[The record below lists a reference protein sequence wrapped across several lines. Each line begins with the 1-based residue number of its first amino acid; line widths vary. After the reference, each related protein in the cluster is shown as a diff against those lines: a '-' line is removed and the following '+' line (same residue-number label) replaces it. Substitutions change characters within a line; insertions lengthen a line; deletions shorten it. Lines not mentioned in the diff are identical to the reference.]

1 MAPQPFSNNPPQ
13 AIAAA
18 TGPAAS
24 ARWRVALAL
33 APQFVALAILIV
45 TEVDTISRTAFVL
58 SWIAVNL
65 CLIALTRRP
74 AISGAIALSML
85 AVLILLS
92 RLKFDV
98 VSMTVNFVDVMM
110 INRASAA
117 YLLTIFPD
125 LWWTVA
131 LVAAVVLAPAYLL
144 WRFDPFRMRR
154 LHAATGSGLATG
166 AMVALSLTWPYDP
179 WEGFFPNGYLSKFAR
194 SGVNSVADFAQY
206 GFLESDRLV
215 DDRLAIPR
223 EEACHPA
230 GRRPHIV
237 MIHDESSFDIRSA
250 PGIKV
255 PANYGDHFRSFDG
268 KQRRFLVEG
277 NGGPSWFTEYNV
289 LAGLSSRSFGRF
301 SYFVT
306 KIASG
311 RVERGL
317 PMALRR
323 CGYQTVSL
331 YPAAGAFMGAHGFQ
345 TSTGMERFLDA
356 RKMGARGIEP
366 DSFYYDHALKELAA
380 EKDRGPVFMF
390 VYLAANHFPWDGRFR
405 PELMTDWRDPGN
417 ARHIDEY
424 LRRQTMSAHDYRNF
438 VEQLKKQ
445 FPGEPFLIVRFGDHQ
460 PDFST
465 AILEPGIDDTT
476 LAKRLNDFDPRYFT
490 TYYALDTIN
499 FHPVRMSSALPTVDA
514 PYLPIVVQDAA
525 GIPLDPSF
533 VEQKKI
539 MLRCNGL
546 FYACR
551 DGAEARR
558 LNRMLI
564 EAGFIKDL

>member
-1 MAPQPFSNNPPQ
+1 MAPQPLSTLSQ
-13 AIAAA
+13 AVAPA
-18 TGPAAS
+18 TGPSS
-24 ARWRVALAL
+24 AGLWRVALAA
-33 APQFVALAILIV
+33 APQFAALAILIV
-45 TEVDTISRTAFVL
+45 TEIDTVSRVAFVL
-58 SWIAVNL
+58 SWVAVNL
-65 CLIALTRRP
+65 GLIALTRRP
-74 AISGAIALSML
+74 GISGALALAML
-85 AVLILLS
+85 TVLILLS
-92 RLKFDV
+92 RLKYDV
-98 VSMTVNFVDVMM
+98 VSMTVSFVDVMM
-110 INRASAA
+110 IDRASAA
-117 YLLTIFPD
+117 YLFTIFPN
-125 LWWTVA
+125 LWLPVTLAA
-131 LVAAVVLAPAYLL
+131 LAVLPLMIAL
-144 WRFDPFRMRR
+144 WRFDPFRIRR
-154 LHAATGSGLATG
+154 RVAVAGGALALTGLLAL
-166 AMVALSLTWPYDP
+166 ALTWPHDP
-179 WEGFFPNGYLSKFAR
+179 WEGFFRSNYLSAFAR
-194 SGVNSVADFAQY
+194 SGVNSVADYLQF
-206 GFLESDRLV
+206 GFLDSDRLV
-215 DDRLAIPR
+215 TDRLAIPR
-223 EEACHPA
+223 EESCHPA

-268 KQRRFLVEG
+268 RQRKLLVEG

-306 KIASG
+306 RIASG

-317 PMALRR
+317 PLALRR

-331 YPAAGAFMGAHGFQ
+331 YPAAGAFMGAHNFQ
-345 TSTGMERFLDA
+345 TTTGVDRFLDA
-356 RKMGARGIEP
+356 GKLGAKGIQP
-366 DSFYYDHALKELAA
+366 DSFFYDHALKEIAA
-380 EKDRGPVFMF
+380 EKHRAPVFMF
-390 VYLAANHFPWDGRFR
+390 VYLAANHFPWHDRFR
-405 PELMTDWRDPGN
+405 PDLLTDWRDPGN
-417 ARHIDEY
+417 ARHVDEY
-424 LRRQTMSAHDYRNF
+424 LRRQAMSAHDYRNF

-465 AILEPGIDDTT
+465 AILEPGISDEA
-476 LAKRLNDFDPRYFT
+476 LAKRLNDYDPRYFT
-490 TYYALDTIN
+490 TYYALDAIN
-499 FHPVRMSSALPTVDA
+499 FKPVRTSSALPTVDA

-564 EAGFIKDL
+564 EAGIIKDL

>member
-1 MAPQPFSNNPPQ
+1 MAPSPLSNSPQ
-13 AIAAA
+13 AVAIA
-18 TGPAAS
+18 TRPADAG
-24 ARWRVALAL
+24 RWRMALVAAPQLAALLVLAL
-33 APQFVALAILIV
+33 
-45 TEVDTISRTAFVL
+45 TEVDTISRVAFLL
-58 SWIAVNL
+58 SWIAINL
-65 CLIALTRRP
+65 FLVALTRRP
-74 AISGAIALSML
+74 AISGGIALAML
-85 AVLILLS
+85 TVLMLLS
-92 RLKFDV
+92 RLKYDV
-98 VSMTVNFVDVMM
+98 VQMTVNFVDVMM
-110 INRASAA
+110 IDRASAA
-117 YLLTIFPD
+117 YLFTIFPH
-125 LWWTVA
+125 LWRPVA
-131 LVAAVVLAPAYLL
+131 LAFAAAVPLAWLL
-144 WRFDPFRMRR
+144 WRFDPFRIRR
-154 LHAATGSGLATG
+154 RFALGGSAAAFAAL
-166 AMVALSLTWPYDP
+166 VALALTWPHDP
-179 WEGFFPNGYLSKFAR
+179 WEGYFNNGYLSKFTR
-194 SGVNSVADFAQY
+194 SGVNSVVDFARY
-206 GFLESDRLV
+206 GFLESDSV
-215 DDRLAIPR
+215 VGDRLAIPR
-223 EEACHPA
+223 EEACHA
-230 GRRPHIV
+230 SGRRPHIV

-255 PANYGDHFRSFDG
+255 SPNYGDHFRSFDG
-268 KQRRFLVEG
+268 KQRKFLVEG

-306 KIASG
+306 RIASG

-331 YPAAGAFMGAHGFQ
+331 YPAAGAFMSAHNFQ

-356 RKMGARGIEP
+356 RKMGAKGIEP
-366 DSFYYDHALKELAA
+366 DSFYYEHAMKELAT

-405 PELMTDWRDPGN
+405 PDLLPEWRDPGN
-417 ARHIDEY
+417 LRHIDEY
-424 LRRQTMSAHDYRNF
+424 LRRQAMSAVDYRNF
-438 VEQLKKQ
+438 VEQLKKK
-445 FPGEPFLIVRFGDHQ
+445 FPGEPFLIVRYGDHQ
-460 PDFST
+460 PDFSSY
-465 AILEPGIDDTT
+465 ILDPGLSDDEI
-476 LAKRLNDFDPRYFT
+476 AKRLNEYEPRYYT

-499 FHPVRMSSALPTVDA
+499 FKPVRPSSALPTIDA
-514 PYLPIVVQDAA
+514 PYLPIVVLDAA

>member
-1 MAPQPFSNNPPQ
+1 MAPQPISNSPP
-13 AIAAA
+13 AVALA
-18 TGPAAS
+18 TGPIGAGA
-24 ARWRVALAL
+24 WRVALAV
-33 APQFVALAILIV
+33 APQFAALLILFV
-45 TEVDTISRTAFVL
+45 TEIDTISRVAFVL

-65 CLIALTRRP
+65 FLVALTRRP
-74 AISGAIALSML
+74 AISGALALAML
-85 AVLILLS
+85 TVLILLS
-92 RLKFDV
+92 RLKYDV
-98 VSMTVNFVDVMM
+98 VSMTVGFVDVMM
-110 INRASAA
+110 IDRASIA
-117 YLLTIFPD
+117 YLFTVFPN
-125 LWWTVA
+125 LWQAVGLATLAA
-131 LVAAVVLAPAYLL
+131 LPLMYAF
-144 WRFDPFRMRR
+144 WRFDPFRIHR
-154 LHAATGSGLATG
+154 LAAASGGALAMT
-166 AMVALSLTWPYDP
+166 ALIALSLTWPHDP
-179 WEGFFPNGYLSKFAR
+179 WEGFFRNGYLSKFTR
-194 SGVNSVADFAQY
+194 SGVNSVTDFMQH
-206 GFLESDRLV
+206 GFLESDIVADRLV
-215 DDRLAIPR
+215 IPR
-223 EEACHPA
+223 EETCHPA

-268 KQRRFLVEG
+268 KQRKFLVEG

-306 KIASG
+306 RIASG

-323 CGYQTVSL
+323 CGYHTVSL

-345 TSTGMERFLDA
+345 TTTGMERFLDA
-356 RKMGARGIEP
+356 GKLGAKGVEP
-366 DSFYYDHALKELAA
+366 DSFFYGHALKEIAA
-380 EKDRGPVFMF
+380 EKDRSPVFMF

-405 PELMTDWRDPGN
+405 PDLMTDWRDPGN
-417 ARHIDEY
+417 LRHIDEY
-424 LRRQTMSAHDYRNF
+424 LRRQMMSARDYRNF

-465 AILEPGIDDTT
+465 AILEPGIDDAV
-476 LAKRLNDFDPRYFT
+476 LAKRLNDYDPRYFT
-490 TYYALDTIN
+490 TYYAIDSVN
-499 FHPVRMSSALPTVDA
+499 FKPVRMSSSLPTVDA
-514 PYLPIVVQDAA
+514 PYLPIIVQDAA
-525 GIPLDPSF
+525 GIPLDPTF

>member
-1 MAPQPFSNNPPQ
+1 V
-13 AIAAA
+13 
-18 TGPAAS
+18 TL
-24 ARWRVALAL
+24 VL
-33 APQFVALAILIV
+33 APQLATLALLV
-45 TEVDTISRTAFVL
+45 LTEVDTISRAAFLL
-58 SWIAVNL
+58 SWAVLNL
-65 CLIALTRRP
+65 LLIVLTRRP
-74 AISGAIALSML
+74 AISGAIALAML

-92 RLKFDV
+92 RLKHDV
-98 VSMTVNFVDVMM
+98 LQMTVNFIDVMM
-110 INRASAA
+110 IDRASAT
-117 YLLTIFPD
+117 YLFTIFPK
-125 LWWTVA
+125 LWQPVA
-131 LVAAVVLAPAYLL
+131 LALLIAAPVGYAL
-144 WRFDPFRMRR
+144 WRFDPFRVRR
-154 LHAATGSGLATG
+154 LYAAAGSSV
-166 AMVALSLTWPYDP
+166 AMVGLVVLSLMWPHDP
-179 WEGFFPNGYLSKFAR
+179 WEGFFNNGYLSKFAR
-194 SGVNSVADFAQY
+194 SGVNSVADFMRY
-206 GFLESDRLV
+206 GFLESDGV
-215 DDRLAIPR
+215 VTDRLALPR
-223 EEACHPA
+223 EDTCSPA

-237 MIHDESSFDIRSA
+237 MVHDESSFDIRSA

-255 PANYGDHFRSFDG
+255 PPNYGDHFRSFDG
-268 KQRRFLVEG
+268 KSRRLLVEG

-289 LAGLSSRSFGRF
+289 LAGLSSRSYGRF

-306 KIASG
+306 RIASG

-331 YPAAGAFMGAHGFQ
+331 YPASGAFMSAHTFQ
-345 TSTGMERFLDA
+345 ASTGMERFLDA
-356 RKMGARGIEP
+356 RKLGAKGIEP

-380 EKDRGPVFMF
+380 EKGRGPVFMF
-390 VYLAANHFPWDGRFR
+390 VYLAANHFPWDERFR
-405 PELMTDWRDPGN
+405 PDLMTEWRDPGN
-417 ARHIDEY
+417 QRHVDEY
-424 LRRQTMSAHDYRNF
+424 LRRQAMSEHDYRRF

-465 AILEPGIDDTT
+465 AILEPGIDDHT
-476 LAKRLNDFDPRYFT
+476 LAKRLNDYDPRYFT
-490 TYYALDTIN
+490 TYYAVDTVN
-499 FHPVRMSSALPTVDA
+499 FRPVRLSSALPAVDA
-514 PYLPIVVQDAA
+514 PYLPIVVLDAA
-525 GIPLDPSF
+525 GIPLDPTF